1 MKLSSLNPITV
12 EVVRNG
18 LAHIANEMATVLR
31 KTAYNM
37 MIYEVRDYCVGIVD
51 PDGNI
56 LSQNF
61 GALPIFLAD
70 LGPAILDG
78 VRMHGRDGFKPGDV
92 LIMNHPYVCGQHLNN
107 VVVYTPFF
115 HQAELVAFLA
125 VRAHWIDIGGRPV
138 GFGFSGTREVYEE
151 GLQFRSLKLYRG
163 DEPNQDIFQII
174 KDNVRFAESSL
185 GDLRAQIAA
194 CRIGDRGL
202 SELVRRYGLEVFSSC
217 VREIWRQSET
227 LAREQVAKIKPGE
240 YEAEALFDSDG
251 VNLDTPVPLKV
262 KVIVAG
268 SDMTIDFSEIS
279 DQVSG
284 SINSGESG
292 AVAAARVAFKS
303 LVSPYSPIDEGCFRA
318 LKVVIPAGKILSAT
332 PPSPVGNW
340 SRTLPTVVDLIF
352 RALAPA
358 LPERVAAGHKGDM
371 GGYAFFGLHPK
382 NGRRFLCQTIM
393 GGGWGGRAF
402 EDGENATVSMCQGDV
417 QNAPVEI
424 QEIYYPVLIER
435 QKLRDGSGGA
445 GKYRGGLG
453 IEVCVRVLCDA
464 STNINVERQRTA
476 PWGLFGGECGE
487 KARALVKQA
496 ADDEG
501 VWLTKKPN
509 HPLKAGGSVTFYT
522 AGGGGYGA
530 ASERLPELIE
540 RDNKL
545 GYVDKGGGRPAGR
558 PSDDS
563 ERAKRDSE
571 RA

>member
-1 MKLSSLNPITV
+1 MSSMNPAHINPITV

-51 PDGNI
+51 PEGNI

-70 LGPAILDG
+70 LGPAIVDG

-115 HQAELVAFLA
+115 HEGELVAFLA

-163 DEPNQDIFQII
+163 DKPNPDLFQII

-185 GDLRAQIAA
+185 GDLRAQVAA
-194 CRIGDRGL
+194 CRSGDRGL
-202 SELVRRYGLEVFSSC
+202 GELVQRYGLEVFLNC
-217 VREIWRQSET
+217 VREVWRQSET
-227 LAREQVAKIKPGE
+227 LAREQVAKIKPGK
-240 YEAEALFDSDG
+240 YAAEALFDSDG
-251 VNLDTPVPLKV
+251 VNLDKPVPLKV
-262 KVIVAG
+262 KVEVAG
-268 SDMTIDFSEIS
+268 SEMIIDFSEIS
-279 DQVSG
+279 DQVAG

-303 LVSPYSPIDEGCFRA
+303 LVSPFSPIDEGCFRP
-318 LKVVIPAGKILSAT
+318 LKIVIPEGKILSAT

-352 RALAPA
+352 KALAPA
-358 LPERVAAGHKGDM
+358 MPERVAAGHKGDM
-371 GGYAFFGLHPK
+371 GGYAFFGINPK
-382 NGRRFLCQTIM
+382 SGRRFLCQTIM

-445 GKYRGGLG
+445 GKFRGGLG

-464 STNINVERQRTA
+464 STNINVERQRAA

-487 KARALVKQA
+487 KARALVKQSP
-496 ADDEG
+496 DDEG

-509 HPLKAGGSVTFYT
+509 FPLQAGGSVTFYT

-530 ASERLPELIE
+530 ARERAVELVE
-540 RDNKL
+540 RDRRL
-545 GYVDKGGGRPAGR
+545 GYEKIPLDPPFSKGE
-558 PSDDS
+558 S
-563 ERAKRDSE
+563 
-571 RA
+571 

>member
-1 MKLSSLNPITV
+1 MAHPPVNPITV

-31 KTAYNM
+31 KTSYNM

-70 LGPAILDG
+70 LGPAIVDG
-78 VRMHGRDGFKPGDV
+78 VRRHGRDGFQPGDV

-115 HQAELVAFLA
+115 HQGELVAFLA
-125 VRAHWIDIGGRPV
+125 VRAHWIDIGGTRV

-163 DEPNQDIFQII
+163 DQPNQDILQII
-174 KDNVRFAESSL
+174 TDNVRFAESCL

-194 CRIGDRGL
+194 CRVGDRGL
-202 SELVRRYGLEVFSSC
+202 GELVGRYGLDTFLRC
-217 VREIWRQSET
+217 VKTIWRQSEA
-227 LAREQVAKIKPGE
+227 LAREQVALIASGV

-251 VNLDTPVPLKV
+251 VTLDRPVPLKV
-262 KVIVAG
+262 RVEVAG

-279 DQVSG
+279 DQVPG

-303 LVSPYSPIDEGCFRA
+303 LVAPYSPIDEGCFRA
-318 LKVVIPAGKILSAT
+318 LKVIIPEGKILSAT

-340 SRTLPTVVDLIF
+340 SRTLPTVIDLILK
-352 RALAPA
+352 ALASAMPD
-358 LPERVAAGHKGDM
+358 RVAAGHKGDM
-371 GGYAFFGLHPK
+371 GGYAFFGVNPK
-382 NGRRFLCQTIM
+382 TGRRFLCQTIM
-393 GGGWGGRAF
+393 GGGWGGRAY

-417 QNAPVEI
+417 QNAPVEL

-435 QKLRDGSGGA
+435 QQLREGSGGG
-445 GKYRGGLG
+445 GKFRGGLG
-453 IEVCVRVLCDA
+453 IEVTVRMLCDA

-487 KARALVKQA
+487 RAKALVKQSP
-496 ADDEG
+496 DDSG
-501 VWLTKKPN
+501 TWLTKKPN
-509 HPLKAGGSVTFYT
+509 YPLKAGGSVTFFT

-530 ASERLPELIE
+530 VSERACKLIE
-540 RDNKL
+540 RDSRL
-545 GYVDKGGGRPAGR
+545 GYVPAIKGR
-558 PSDDS
+558 
-563 ERAKRDSE
+563 
-571 RA
+571 